1 MYKLKYNFNQYNDVI
16 STYINVLIDKS
27 TISFQQQIR
36 NGQIKNSK
44 KDADSLAGCIQNV
57 EEYLHYNYEKSPES
71 FNHIINATIKNVKTI
86 SVLPY
91 NKRRI
96 YGETQEQNKT
106 IFINP
111 DLPNSKY
118 LTGEERTRL
127 YMAHELGHIINH
139 EWMNKVEDYANQQI
153 RQGRLSQEHAQLIYD
168 GFSMLDEAT
177 TQNRAENFVYEFSGK
192 QRPRLANYRN
202 GNLFNGETYK
212 SNFDFYSELQE
223 PATMFARTLRGIGK
237 ENDDLTALDML
248 SERALLPNFFTNIL
262 NEYVK
267 DGQMPAFIQEV
278 QYMGLLK
285 RASYA
290 NFGYENVSY
299 IYNSKTYLEKFKGV
313 TEQMRDYREP
323 LLNYRASLDD
333 GYDDR

>member
-1 MYKLKYNFNQYNDVI
+1 MYKLKYDFRQYNDVI
-16 STYINVLIDKS
+16 STYIEVLINKS
-27 TISFQQQIR
+27 MTSFQQQIR
-36 NGQIKNSK
+36 NGQIRHSEH
-44 KDADSLAGCIQNV
+44 DADALAGCIQNL
-57 EEYLHYNYEKSPES
+57 EEYLYYNYEKLPEA
-71 FNHIINATIKNVKTI
+71 FNHIINATMNNVRTI
-86 SVLPY
+86 SVLPD
-91 NKRRI
+91 NKRGI
-96 YGETQEQNKT
+96 YGETQAQNKI

-111 DLPNSKY
+111 DLPDSKY

-139 EWMNKVEDYANQQI
+139 EWMNKVVEYANQQM
-153 RQGRLSQEHAQLIYD
+153 RQGRLTQEHAQLIYD

-192 QRPRLANYRN
+192 NRPRLAYYRN
-202 GNLFNGETYK
+202 GRIFDSEAYK
-212 SNFDFYSELQE
+212 SNFDYYGELQE

-248 SERALLPNFFTNIL
+248 SKRALSPTFFNNIL
-262 NEYVK
+262 NEYAK

-290 NFGYENVSY
+290 NFGYEDVSY
-299 IYNSKTYLEKFKGV
+299 LHNSKTYLERLRNV
-313 TEQMRDYREP
+313 TTQMRDYREP
-323 LLNYRASLDD
+323 FDD
-333 GYDDR
+333 GYGNR

>member
-1 MYKLKYNFNQYNDVI
+1 MYNLNYDFEQYNDVI
-16 STYINVLIDKS
+16 SAYIEVLINKS
-27 TISFQQQIR
+27 TTNFQQQIR
-36 NGQIKNSK
+36 NRQVINKEH
-44 KDADSLAGCIQNV
+44 DADALAGCIQNL
-57 EEYLHYNYEKSPES
+57 EEYLYYNFQKSPAT
-71 FNHIINATIKNVKTI
+71 FNHVINATMNNVRTI
-86 SVLPY
+86 SVLPN
-91 NKRRI
+91 NKRGI
-96 YGETQEQNKT
+96 YGEAQADNK
-106 IFINP
+106 IIYINP
-111 DLPNSKY
+111 DLSDSRN

-139 EWMNKVEDYANQQI
+139 YWMNKVIEYANQQI

-212 SNFDFYSELQE
+212 SNFDYYGELQE

-237 ENDDLTALDML
+237 ENDDIRALDML
-248 SERALLPNFFTNIL
+248 SERAMSSNFFNNIL
-262 NEYVK
+262 NEYSR
-267 DGQMPAFIQEV
+267 DGQMPSFTQEV

-290 NFGYENVSY
+290 NFGYEDVSY
-299 IYNSKTYLEKFKGV
+299 LRNSKTYLDRLRNL
-313 TEQMRDYREP
+313 TTQMRDYREP
-323 LLNYRASLDD
+323 FND
-333 GYDDR
+333 GFDR